1 MLGKMRWFNETRGD
15 GMIECEDG
23 EPYQVL
29 AADFVTAPPIGR
41 CAGVEVTFRAA
52 EPGHAVDVVV
62 SEENDSRRARLRSHR
77 VMRGPS

>member
-1 MLGKMRWFNETRGD
+1 MLGRMRWFNETRGD

-29 AADFVTAPPIGR
+29 AADFVTAPPVGR
-41 CAGVEVTFRAA
+41 CAGIEVRFRAA
-52 EPGHAVDVVV
+52 EPGHAVEVTLNEEDVP
-62 SEENDSRRARLRSHR
+62 RRARLRSHR